1 MLNLVSDS
9 SCDLFSGE
17 ALSPC
22 AQLTVV
28 PMCLRVGDNEYPDT
42 PELNIPELLEGL
54 AQHPSSSACPSPAAF
69 AEAFE
74 QGDETICVTIS
85 SNLSGTYNAAMAA
98 RDIVLAEHPEKKI
111 HILDSRSTAGAMILL
126 LRKAAALA
134 EEHLA
139 FETLCERLEAY
150 RTTLRTCFTLE
161 NFDNLIKNG
170 RMAPIAGAL
179 LQTLG
184 IRIVADATPEG
195 TIHVA
200 KKARGEA
207 HTFRAIAQLMAEA
220 KDCADSHVILCH
232 CQNLSGAERLRDVI
246 QSQLHTASVEIRAC
260 HGLTSFYAMD
270 QGLII
275 CY

>member
-9 SCDLFSGE
+9 SCDLFSGP
-17 ALSPC
+17 LSAS

-28 PMCLRVGDNEYPDT
+28 PMCLRVGEREFWDT
-42 PELNIPELLEGL
+42 PELSVPELLDGL
-54 AQHPSSSACPSPAAF
+54 TKFPSSSACPSPAAF

-74 QGDETICVTIS
+74 KGDETICVTIS
-85 SNLSGTYNAAMAA
+85 SNLSGTYNAALAA

-111 HILDSRSTAGAMILL
+111 YLLDSRATAGAMILL

-134 EEHLA
+134 DEGIP
-139 FETLCERLEAY
+139 FETLCTALEEY

-161 NFDNLIKNG
+161 NFDNLVKNG
-170 RMAPIAGAL
+170 RMAPLTGML
-179 LQTLG
+179 LQSLG
-184 IRIVADATPEG
+184 IRVIADGTPEG

-200 KKARGEA
+200 KKARGAE
-207 HTFRAIAQLMAEA
+207 HTYKAIAQLMADS
-220 KDCADSHVILCH
+220 KDCTGSHVILCH
-232 CQNLSGAERLRDVI
+232 CQNPAGAERLRSVI
-246 QSQLHTASVEIRAC
+246 QERLPVASVEILDC
-260 HGLTSFYAMD
+260 HGLTSFYAMN

>member
-9 SCDLFSGE
+9 SCDLFSG
-17 ALSPC
+17 ALSDH
-22 AQLTVV
+22 ARLTVV
-28 PMCLRVGDNEYPDT
+28 PMCLHVGGQDYPDT
-42 PELNIPELLEGL
+42 PELDIPHLLEGL
-54 AQHPSSSACPSPAAF
+54 SKYSSSSACPSPAAF

-85 SNLSGTYNAAMAA
+85 SNLSGTYNAAVAA
-98 RDIVLAEHPEKKI
+98 REMVLAEHPEKKI
-111 HILDSRSTAGAMILL
+111 HILDSHSTAGAMILL
-126 LRKAAALA
+126 LRRAAEMA
-134 EEHLA
+134 EERLSFDA
-139 FETLCERLEAY
+139 LCDRLEHY

-170 RMAPIAGAL
+170 RMAPLAGAL

-207 HTFRAIAQLMAEA
+207 HTFRAIAQLMADA
-220 KDCADSHVILCH
+220 KDCRGSHVIICH
-232 CQNLSGAERLRDVI
+232 CQNPSGAERLRQAIRERLPVKDVE
-246 QSQLHTASVEIRAC
+246 LLPC

-270 QGLII
+270 QGLIV

>member
-17 ALSPC
+17 SLSPN
-22 AQLTVV
+22 ARLTVV
-28 PMCLRVGDNEYPDT
+28 PMCLRVGDQEYPDT
-42 PELNIPELLEGL
+42 PELNISELLEGL
-54 AQHPSSSACPSPAAF
+54 AHHPSSSACPSPAAF

-98 RDIVLAEHPEKKI
+98 RSLVLAEHPEKKI

-134 EEHLA
+134 EEHLS
-139 FETLCERLEAY
+139 FETLCDRLESY
-150 RTTLRTCFTLE
+150 RSSLRTCFTLE

-184 IRIVADATPEG
+184 IHIVADATPEG

-207 HTFRAIAQLMAEA
+207 HTFKAITQLMSDA
-220 KDCADSHVILCH
+220 KDCAGSHVILCH
-232 CQNLSGAERLRDVI
+232 CRNLQGAERLRAVI
-246 QSQLHTASVEIRAC
+246 QERLNVASVEILPC

-270 QGLII
+270 QGLIVS
-275 CY
+275 Y